1 MPEDRRHKI
10 NGRAH
15 QRFPTSFEAWIGR
28 HGLYLPAQV
37 ADVSVRGARIMLL
50 HHVITLAI
58 GEQVTLRA
66 NGCELDAT
74 VVRRSSDGYGLHF
87 LSDIAPLQLVREN
100 YAPLSR
106 LKGRRPI
113 ADMPP
118 GLRETSLS
126 AWKG

>member
-1 MPEDRRHKI
+1 MPEERRRKI

-37 ADVSVRGARIMLL
+37 ADVSVRGARIILL
-50 HHVITLAI
+50 HQAITLAI

-66 NGCELDAT
+66 HGCELDAT
-74 VVRRSSDGYGLHF
+74 VVRRSPDGYGLHF

-106 LKGRRPI
+106 LKSRRP
-113 ADMPP
+113 AAGTPP
-118 GLRETSLS
+118 GPGETSLS
-126 AWKG
+126 ACKG